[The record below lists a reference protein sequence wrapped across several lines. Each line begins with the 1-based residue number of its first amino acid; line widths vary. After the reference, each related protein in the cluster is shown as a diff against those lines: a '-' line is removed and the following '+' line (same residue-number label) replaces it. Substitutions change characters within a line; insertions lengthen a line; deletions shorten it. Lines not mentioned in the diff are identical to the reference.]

1 VLYLYCT
8 QEVRPKERESMKKY
22 RLVDYYEGEPEL
34 ICESDDFAEI
44 KLAAKQYRE
53 DTDGE
58 CLLYVEEELL

>member
-1 VLYLYCT
+1 MS
-8 QEVRPKERESMKKY
+8 VRKY
-22 RLVDYYEGEPEL
+22 GLIDYYDGEPEL

-58 CLLYVEEELL
+58 CLLYVEEELT

>member
-1 VLYLYCT
+1 
-8 QEVRPKERESMKKY
+8 MKKY
-22 RLVDYYEGEPEL
+22 RLIDYYDGEPEL
-34 ICESDDFAEI
+34 ICESDDMAEI

>member
-1 VLYLYCT
+1 
-8 QEVRPKERESMKKY
+8 MKKY
-22 RLVDYYEGEPEL
+22 RLIDYYEGEDEPEL